1 MRKWN
6 FCAGPAAIPEE
17 VLIEAQNE
25 LLEWGPSGS
34 SVMEVS
40 HRSDLFAEVATSSTT
55 DIKALLNIG
64 DDHEVL
70 FLQGGA
76 TLQFTSVP
84 LNFTKKSS
92 IVSYLNTGLWSKK
105 AIQAASKYASVNVVA
120 SSEESNYTYV
130 PSTQEWRVDS
140 ESIYFHYVMN
150 ETIQGLAMRDPIS
163 SEIPVICDMSSCIL
177 SEEVDFNNL
186 DLVYAGA
193 QKNIGPAGLT
203 LVIIKKDFLEKA
215 NEDIPDILSYKKNS
229 QAGSMLNTPPT
240 FAWYLAGKVFK
251 WLLKKGGVKSI
262 QKENE
267 KKAKLLY
274 DFIDSS
280 SFYSNPVDK
289 EYRSIMNVPFLLD
302 DQNADSLF
310 LEKAEIKGLLNLKG
324 HRSVGGMRASIYNA
338 TPFEA
343 VEDLVSFMSDFE
355 RSYTGN
361 GK

>member
-17 VLIEAQNE
+17 VLRDAQNE
-25 LLEWGPSGS
+25 LLEWNLSGS

-40 HRSDLFAEVATSSTT
+40 HRSDLFAEVAVSSTK

-76 TLQFTSVP
+76 TLQFTSIP
-84 LNFTKKSS
+84 LNFTKNSS

-105 AIQAASKYASVNVVA
+105 AIKAASKYASVNVVA
-120 SSEESNYTYV
+120 SSEESNFTFV
-130 PSTQEWRVDS
+130 PNTQEWRVDPD
-140 ESIYFHYVMN
+140 SIYFHYVMN
-150 ETIQGLAMRDPIS
+150 ETIQGLA
-163 SEIPVICDMSSCIL
+163 
-177 SEEVDFNNL
+177 
-186 DLVYAGA
+186 
-193 QKNIGPAGLT
+193 KNIGPAGLT

-251 WLLKKGGVKSI
+251 WLLKKGGVKGI

-267 KKAKLLY
+267 KKAKFLY

-280 SFYSNPVDK
+280 SFYSNPVEK
-289 EYRSIMNVPFLLD
+289 EHRSIMNVPFLLND
-302 DQNADSLF
+302 KNADSSF
-310 LEKAEIKGLLNLKG
+310 LEKSEMNGLLNLKG

-355 RSYTGN
+355 RSYNGN

>member
-25 LLEWGPSGS
+25 LLEWDLSGS

-40 HRSDLFAEVATSSTT
+40 HRSDLFAEVAISSTK

-76 TLQFTSVP
+76 TLQFTSAP

-105 AIQAASKYASVNVVA
+105 AIKAASKYASVNVVA

-163 SEIPVICDMSSCIL
+163 SEMPVICDMSSCIL

-280 SFYSNPVDK
+280 SFYSNPVEK